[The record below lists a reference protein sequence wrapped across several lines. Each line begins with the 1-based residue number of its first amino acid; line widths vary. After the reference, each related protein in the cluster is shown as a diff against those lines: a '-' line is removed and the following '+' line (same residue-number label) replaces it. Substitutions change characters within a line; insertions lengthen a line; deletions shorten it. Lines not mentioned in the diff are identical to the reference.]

1 MKNRKTFKTIIK
13 ETKQQLIEMDESTET
28 LKNWWYDEKFK
39 IAIEEIKKARE
50 KWLMKERRENEGQ
63 EYHHKRK

>member
-28 LKNWWYDEKFK
+28 LKN
-39 IAIEEIKKARE
+39 
-50 KWLMKERRENEGQ
+50 
-63 EYHHKRK
+63 